1 MQTKTGT
8 VSSIKILKFS
18 ERPLVYFKLNGES
31 CLIAFRSLSF
41 LADVGNGMRVV
52 VAGEYN
58 SRNQFVVKRYSVIG
72 KTKIMMDFE
81 YNPMTSKKALIY

>member
-1 MQTKTGT
+1 MQSKTGT

-18 ERPLVYFKLNGES
+18 EQPLVYFKLNSES

-41 LADVGNGMRVV
+41 LSDVDNGMRIS

-58 SRNQFVVKRYSVIG
+58 KRKQFVVKKFAVIG

-81 YNPMTSKKALIY
+81 SVEMPRKKVLV